1 MTFAKNTPAQS
12 INELVTI
19 NGGVASTTSRKI
31 AKAFG
36 KAHKEVLRDIKN
48 LGCSSDFHERNFALS
63 QYIQKMPTGG
73 DKIRP
78 EYQVTRNGFVIL
90 AMGYTGERAM
100 QFKEMYIARYDE
112 MESQL
117 RNEFLPPLAEG
128 DFAGLMP
135 IHVGGRLLLCYTD
148 VLRKIGR
155 STKSGSLQARRKRY
169 PNHFFKLLNRNFITS
184 EFAHQLLQEKA
195 LEMRRNELQLSLPFG
210 DNKNEGG
217 RHA

>member
-1 MTFAKNTPAQS
+1 MTYTKNTPAQS

-19 NGGVASTTSRKI
+19 NGGVASTTSRKV

-36 KAHKEVLRDIKN
+36 KNHQHVLRDIKA
-48 LGCSSDFHERNFALS
+48 LECSDGFRQSNFGQSYYKNA
-63 QYIQKMPTGG
+63 QGKQQ
-73 DKIRP
+73 P
-78 EYQVTRNGFVIL
+78 EYILTKNGFVML

-184 EFAHQLLQEKA
+184 EFADQLLQEKA
-195 LEMRRNELQLSLPFG
+195 LERRRNELQLSLPFG
-210 DNKNEGG
+210 DDKNKGG
-217 RHA
+217 SHA